1 MKSSQNLAVNVEIKI
16 EMDRPMFQAF
26 ASDYIQKVT
35 VRQTTFSHTTEES
48 FIFECMKKMSA

>member
-26 ASDYIQKVT
+26 ASDYIQKVI

-48 FIFECMKKMSA
+48 FIFKCMKKMST